1 MNKKPIQLN
10 FRPMEAK
17 IIIEQYDN
25 GISIKWR
32 ELERDVAPVAVVALN
47 HDIARTIG
55 EMVWEDIK
63 NVMDTNFTNGA
74 QISLEYYPKH
84 IKSDEQERQEE
95 V

>member
-1 MNKKPIQLN
+1 MT
-10 FRPMEAK
+10 AK

-25 GISIKWR
+25 GISIKW
-32 ELERDVAPVAVVALN
+32 EELDQNIEPVALVALERD
-47 HDIARTIG
+47 ITRTIG